1 MIPLKKLEEAVSIR
15 RQIDTLEERFASLIG
30 AAPSGLTNRAGR
42 REMKVKVF
50 FGTNADQLTKDI
62 QAWLDSDGV
71 EVTAACQSQGTRTGE
86 EGVFVT
92 VFYK

>member
-1 MIPLKKLEEAVSIR
+1 MLLCLDRAPARRKDVPEIVAVPILCLS
-15 RQIDTLEERFASLIG
+15 
-30 AAPSGLTNRAGR
+30 
-42 REMKVKVF
+42 REMKVNVF